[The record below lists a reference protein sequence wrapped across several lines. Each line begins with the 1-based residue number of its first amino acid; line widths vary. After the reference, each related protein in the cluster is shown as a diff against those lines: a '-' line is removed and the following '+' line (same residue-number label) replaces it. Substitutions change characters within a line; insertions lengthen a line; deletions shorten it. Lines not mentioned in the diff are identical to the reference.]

1 MNKKRRQELN
11 QLKFIKR
18 LKQAVAS
25 CHIYVNREGEYVR
38 NPIVQDVLD
47 DNGMLYYKTTST
59 PCSCWMCS
67 GEYKYK
73 RHEQKKETRRLIN
86 EYYMEGKWGVP

>member
-18 LKQAVAS
+18 LKRAVATI
-25 CHIYVNREGEYVR
+25 HLYVNRDGEYVR

-59 PCSCWMCS
+59 PCSCWMCA
-67 GEYKYK
+67 YDKY
-73 RHEQKKETRRLIN
+73 RRYEVKKETRRLIQ
-86 EYYMEGKWGVP
+86 EYYEDKMED